1 MRSYSL
7 AISWVVC
14 SIHTASSCRACDVT
28 VPPSVGPVPWLC
40 VYGRRAGAV
49 AEGCWADM
57 ADVPARGRALLR
69 LRVCHYRLQ
78 EVYNGVMPRRIEP
91 FAPGSLALRRR
102 TAGLTQAQLGAAVGV
117 SARQI
122 ASYERGA
129 HAPSP
134 RHLHLMARVL
144 KTSAH
149 ELAGVPAGEESL
161 ADLRRFA
168 GLDRVGVVPLLD
180 AALPAELGR
189 VTEWKLQ
196 AMENGR
202 PVRAWSSREALQAI
216 IPALAKIY
224 RVPVRTVRRSWFRSF
239 PEQGHLLRTPKA
251 PGREQG
257 QRHGGSGAWEELTR
271 RQRAYLVACFRED
284 QLAQRRADESRAAGR
299 DPGRAVQWRRIPFAV
314 RADPA
319 FTGYTGVQQRLR
331 AEGWHDAGA
340 GATLH
345 ALARRKLLRVSEDE
359 VEVFPLGFVPRVV
372 VEMTRAGRAC
382 VRAGLGERPASH
394 TRGDL
399 LSEWLWVALVKVA
412 EAGEAGLAE
421 DGLWGRAKF
430 YLGTGYRPG
439 GTLSRGFIDCLPD
452 AGDGSQERMY
462 RWVVTA
468 AGRDHIRHHAADYRE
483 LYPGVAAV
491 ERAPEI

>member
-1 MRSYSL
+1 
-7 AISWVVC
+7 
-14 SIHTASSCRACDVT
+14 
-28 VPPSVGPVPWLC
+28 
-40 VYGRRAGAV
+40 
-49 AEGCWADM
+49 
-57 ADVPARGRALLR
+57 
-69 LRVCHYRLQ
+69 
-78 EVYNGVMPRRIEP
+78 MPRRIEP
-91 FAPGSLALRRR
+91 FAAGSLVLLRRK
-102 TAGLTQAQLGAAVGV
+102 AGMTQAQLGAVIGV

-122 ASYERGA
+122 ASYEQGA

-134 RHLHLMARVL
+134 RRLRLMAQALR
-144 KTSAH
+144 TSAH

-168 GLDRVGVVPLLD
+168 GLDRVDVVALLD
-180 AALPAELGR
+180 AALPDELGR

-202 PVRAWSSREALQAI
+202 AVTAWLSQEALQEI

-239 PEQGHLLRTPKA
+239 PEQGYLLRA
-251 PGREQG
+251 PRTADREQG
-257 QRHGGSGAWEELTR
+257 QRRAGSRTWEELTR

-284 QLAQRRADESRAAGR
+284 QQAEKRAAGSRAAGHA
-299 DPGRAVQWRRIPFAV
+299 PGRAAQWRRIPFTV

-319 FTGYTGVQQRLR
+319 FTGYTRIQERLR

-345 ALARRKLLRVSEDE
+345 ALARRDLLRVSEDE

-382 VRAGLGERPASH
+382 VRAGLKERPAGH
-394 TRGDL
+394 APGDL
-399 LSEWLWVALVKVA
+399 LSQWLWTVLVKVA

-421 DGLWGRAKF
+421 DALWGRAKF

-439 GTLSRGFIDCLPD
+439 GALSRGFIDCLPD
-452 AGDGSQERMY
+452 EGDGHQERVY

-468 AGRDHIRHHAADYRE
+468 AGWDHIRHHAADYRE
-483 LYPGVAAV
+483 LYPGIAADTAV
-491 ERAPEI
+491 ERVSEN

>member
-1 MRSYSL
+1 
-7 AISWVVC
+7 
-14 SIHTASSCRACDVT
+14 
-28 VPPSVGPVPWLC
+28 
-40 VYGRRAGAV
+40 
-49 AEGCWADM
+49 
-57 ADVPARGRALLR
+57 
-69 LRVCHYRLQ
+69 
-78 EVYNGVMPRRIEP
+78 MPRRIEP
-91 FAPGSLALRRR
+91 FAPGSLVLLRRK
-102 TAGLTQAQLGAAVGV
+102 AGLTQAQLGAAVGV

-122 ASYERGA
+122 ASYEQGA

-134 RHLHLMARVL
+134 RRLRLMARAL
-144 KTSAH
+144 KASAH

-168 GLDRVGVVPLLD
+168 GLDRVDVVSLLD

-196 AMENGR
+196 ALETGR
-202 PVRAWSSREALQAI
+202 AVTAWSSGEALQEV

-239 PEQGHLLRTPKA
+239 PEQGHLLRAPRT
-251 PGREQG
+251 PGRQQG
-257 QRHGGSGAWEELTR
+257 QRRAGSDAWEELTR
-271 RQRAYLVACFRED
+271 RQRGYLVACFRED
-284 QLAQRRADESRAAGR
+284 QQAESRAGESRAAGR
-299 DPGRAVQWRRIPFAV
+299 DPGRAAQWRRIPFTV

-319 FTGYTGVQQRLR
+319 FTGYTRVQERLR

-345 ALARRKLLRVSEDE
+345 ALARRGLLRVSEDE
-359 VEVFPLGFVPRVV
+359 VEVFPLGFVPRIV

-382 VRAGLGERPASH
+382 ARAGLGERSAGR

-399 LSEWLWVALVKVA
+399 LSEWLWTALVKVA
-412 EAGEAGLAE
+412 EAGGAGLAE
-421 DGLWGRAKF
+421 DALWGRAKF

-452 AGDGSQERMY
+452 QGDGRQEGVY

-483 LYPGVAAV
+483 LYPEIAADAAV
-491 ERAPEI
+491 ERVSDN

>member
-1 MRSYSL
+1 MALWVQAYS
-7 AISWVVC
+7 AV
-14 SIHTASSCRACDVT
+14 HDEQ
-28 VPPSVGPVPWLC
+28 G
-40 VYGRRAGAV
+40 GRRRSPRAAGACGAGMCGQAV
-49 AEGCWADM
+49 KTLMERTEQA
-57 ADVPARGRALLR
+57 GRAGEADRRGLYHSDGRLLR
-69 LRVCHYRLQ
+69 LRDSHYRLQ
-78 EVYNGVMPRRIEP
+78 EVYNGAMPRRIEP
-91 FAPGSLALRRR
+91 FAPGSLVLLRRK
-102 TAGLTQAQLGAAVGV
+102 AGLTQAQLGAAVGV
-117 SARQI
+117 SGRQI
-122 ASYERGA
+122 ASYEQGA

-134 RHLHLMARVL
+134 RRLRLMARAL
-144 KTSAH
+144 RTSAH

-168 GLDRVGVVPLLD
+168 GLDRVDVVALLD
-180 AALPAELGR
+180 AALSDELGR

-202 PVRAWSSREALQAI
+202 AVKAWLSRDALQEI

-239 PEQGHLLRTPKA
+239 PEQGYLLRA
-251 PGREQG
+251 PRTAGREQG
-257 QRHGGSGAWEELTR
+257 QRHASSGAWEELTR

-284 QLAQRRADESRAAGR
+284 QRAEKRAAENRAAGHV
-299 DPGRAVQWRRIPFAV
+299 AQWRRIPFTV

-319 FTGYTGVQQRLR
+319 FAGYTHIQERLR

-345 ALARRKLLRVSEDE
+345 ALARRDLLRVSEDE

-382 VRAGLGERPASH
+382 VRAGLKERPAGH
-394 TRGDL
+394 APGDL
-399 LSEWLWVALVKVA
+399 LSQGLWTVLVKVA

-421 DGLWGRAKF
+421 DALWGRAKF

-439 GTLSRGFIDCLPD
+439 GALSRGFIDCLPD
-452 AGDGSQERMY
+452 GGDGHQGRGY

-468 AGRDHIRHHAADYRE
+468 AGRDHIRQHVADYRE
-483 LYPGVAAV
+483 LYPRIVADTAV
-491 ERAPEI
+491 ERVSEN

>member
-1 MRSYSL
+1 
-7 AISWVVC
+7 
-14 SIHTASSCRACDVT
+14 
-28 VPPSVGPVPWLC
+28 
-40 VYGRRAGAV
+40 
-49 AEGCWADM
+49 
-57 ADVPARGRALLR
+57 
-69 LRVCHYRLQ
+69 
-78 EVYNGVMPRRIEP
+78 MPRRIEP
-91 FAPGSLALRRR
+91 FAAGSLALRRKQ
-102 TAGLTQAQLGAAVGV
+102 AGLTQTQLGAAVGV

-122 ASYERGA
+122 ASYEQGA

-134 RHLHLMARVL
+134 RRLHLMARVL

-168 GLDRVGVVPLLD
+168 GLDRVDVVPLLD
-180 AALPAELGR
+180 AALPDELGR

-202 PVRAWSSREALQAI
+202 AVTAWLSREALQEI

-239 PEQGHLLRTPKA
+239 PEQGHLLRAPRT

-257 QRHGGSGAWEELTR
+257 QRRAGYGMWEELTR

-284 QLAQRRADESRAAGR
+284 QQAERRADESRAAGR
-299 DPGRAVQWRRIPFAV
+299 DPGRAAQWRRLPFTV

-319 FTGYTGVQQRLR
+319 FTGYTRIQERLR

-345 ALARRKLLRVSEDE
+345 ALARRNLLQVSEDE

-382 VRAGLGERPASH
+382 ARAGMGERPVGRAP
-394 TRGDL
+394 GDL
-399 LSEWLWVALVKVA
+399 LSEW
-412 EAGEAGLAE
+412 
-421 DGLWGRAKF
+421 
-430 YLGTGYRPG
+430 
-439 GTLSRGFIDCLPD
+439 
-452 AGDGSQERMY
+452 
-462 RWVVTA
+462 
-468 AGRDHIRHHAADYRE
+468 
-483 LYPGVAAV
+483 
-491 ERAPEI
+491 